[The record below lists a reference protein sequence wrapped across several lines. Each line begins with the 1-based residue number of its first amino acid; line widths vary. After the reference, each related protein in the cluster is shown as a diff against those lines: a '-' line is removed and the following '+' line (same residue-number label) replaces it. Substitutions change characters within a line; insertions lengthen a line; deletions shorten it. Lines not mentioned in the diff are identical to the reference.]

1 MGNNVLQKKKNEK
14 SFEELGGI
22 FSNIEISKLNSI
34 ERQAVKIVSKM
45 YAIVRDV
52 SERKEAAS
60 RITNK
65 ILHRS
70 HRCNSSFCVFV

>member
-1 MGNNVLQKKKNEK
+1 MLLRRTFQMGNNVLQKKKNEK

-45 YAIVRDV
+45 YADVRDV
-52 SERKEAAS
+52 SEG
-60 RITNK
+60 
-65 ILHRS
+65 
-70 HRCNSSFCVFV
+70 SSKQAY